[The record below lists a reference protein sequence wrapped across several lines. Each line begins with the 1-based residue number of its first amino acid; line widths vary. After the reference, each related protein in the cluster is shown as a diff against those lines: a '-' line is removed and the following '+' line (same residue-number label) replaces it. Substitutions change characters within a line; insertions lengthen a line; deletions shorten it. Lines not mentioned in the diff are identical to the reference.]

1 MPSTAVYLEAL
12 PLLIAS
18 IAAFLMWS
26 GVSKSGSPTPSP
38 MMSRPAALSPRAMSV
53 PAIVGEGLMR
63 WSDSARKAMA
73 VSDCRDRGRQT
84 PNGRPAVRQGP
95 AAGTAKSIS
104 RTGAIYGSAAAD
116 AGLPRTL
123 RDQTARRAPGDL
135 VELWRA
141 GARSL
146 GLGTPPHAKHPQ
158 DPLSPVP
165 NPTHAT
171 LPPT

>member
-1 MPSTAVYLEAL
+1 GRPPRSRWV
-12 PLLIAS
+12 
-18 IAAFLMWS
+18 
-26 GVSKSGSPTPSP
+26 
-38 MMSRPAALSPRAMSV
+38 SRPGALRGRARSV
-53 PAIVGEGLMR
+53 TAIVGEGLMR

-73 VSDCRDRGRQT
+73 VSDCPDRGRQT

-141 GARSL
+141 RA
-146 GLGTPPHAKHPQ
+146 
-158 DPLSPVP
+158 
-165 NPTHAT
+165 
-171 LPPT
+171 